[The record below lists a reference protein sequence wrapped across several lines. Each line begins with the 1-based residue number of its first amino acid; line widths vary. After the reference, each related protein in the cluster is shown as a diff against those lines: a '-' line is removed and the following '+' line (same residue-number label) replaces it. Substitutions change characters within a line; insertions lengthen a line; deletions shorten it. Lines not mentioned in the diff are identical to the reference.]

1 MINQVHALPRNIEGL
16 KQYTLEQ
23 PQPVWKRVTL
33 PENLFERP
41 VESSVQVVVD
51 EGKDHDLSESGE
63 LTGYY
68 VLTPEDLENH
78 RNLPINQETLQQL
91 WFLNDN
97 GQKGMG
103 NEFTSFAISE
113 FNVGGLAYAKARET
127 KRIKIGHL
135 LDGGATVAHYLVYAE
150 AGANLEVVLDF
161 YEEDE
166 EIRQEGASEKG
177 EEGDRVGGEGK
188 GESEIDKGQ
197 GQEKDSVDLA
207 NASVSTLY
215 TQISVL
221 AKAGATVKVTNL
233 QRLGETS
240 RSFQSITTLAEEG
253 ASVTVGDLQLG
264 GALKASSVHQRLNGR
279 HADVKTYGLYYGAPD
294 SQTDISYTLNH
305 GAKKTTGHILA
316 KGALDHNSKK
326 VFRGNLMFD
335 QGASASVGKQEEFV
349 MLLSEKL
356 QSDSIP
362 GLFCKEDDVIG
373 EHAASVGQVD
383 GGKLFYLMSRGF
395 SEAAAR
401 KLLIRAAYEA
411 VLIKLEEPE
420 VAAAVSQLLD
430 RRLDPESQVV
440 DLYPKTNEGQLGA

>member
-1 MINQVHALPRNIEGL
+1 MTNQVHALPRNIEGL
-16 KQYTLEQ
+16 KQYALQ
-23 PQPVWKRVTL
+23 QNYPVWKRVTL
-33 PENLFERP
+33 PENLFEKP
-41 VESSVQVVVD
+41 SDSSVQVVLD
-51 EGKDHDLSESGE
+51 NGNGKEKDQDLAGSGG

-68 VLTPEDLENH
+68 VLTPEDLGNH
-78 RNLPINQETLQQL
+78 IDLPINQETLEHL

-97 GQKGMG
+97 GQNAMG
-103 NEFTSFAISE
+103 NKFTSFAISE
-113 FNVGGLAYAKARET
+113 FNVGALAFAKARES

-135 LDGGATVAHYLVYAE
+135 LKGGTTAAHYLVFAE
-150 AGANLEVVLDF
+150 TGANLEVVLDF
-161 YEEDE
+161 YEDEVGQREDTAQGQGQGQRE
-166 EIRQEGASEKG
+166 EKGQEKSEEKG
-177 EEGDRVGGEGK
+177 EG
-188 GESEIDKGQ
+188 
-197 GQEKDSVDLA
+197 SVDLA

-215 TQISVL
+215 TQISVW

-264 GALKASSVHQRLNGR
+264 GGLKASNVHQRLNGR